1 MTQSVVLG
9 VTTLRDSSALLQGTS
24 SPLYANQ
31 SNASRTRCLQCR
43 STSVQSASPSALLT
57 DKMTKPHYISSFST
71 GYIFSQVKFK
81 PSNLTGIQGITLGP
95 LRFILLFNL
104 GVSQNFT
111 DIINQD
117 FAEGA
122 EFQFALE
129 AKSQPIQ
136 EKNFSGKLPN
146 RRLSTGY
153 FIKLG
158 LKLCEKKR
166 SVET

>member
-1 MTQSVVLG
+1 
-9 VTTLRDSSALLQGTS
+9 
-24 SPLYANQ
+24 
-31 SNASRTRCLQCR
+31 
-43 STSVQSASPSALLT
+43 
-57 DKMTKPHYISSFST
+57 MTKPHHISSFST